1 MEELVKRATQEFE
14 SAATRVSDRHLV
26 RLMEDKQMVAREA
39 SAQLEARAAEARAM
53 LHGSASD
60 AVEEFRRQ
68 LQAQVDMMISEAS
81 QKATSSMASIEA
93 ESHAA
98 CETRRRSLESD
109 VARAAEQSAEQFRTG
124 IKAFLYS
131 CLVAAVSAV
140 DEHSQSTLESLLK
153 DGPKESKENGHN
165 GKLPHFT
172 IDNSNDNKEN

>member
-1 MEELVKRATQEFE
+1 M
-14 SAATRVSDRHLV
+14 
-26 RLMEDKQMVAREA
+26 
-39 SAQLEARAAEARAM
+39 
-53 LHGSASD
+53 
-60 AVEEFRRQ
+60 
-68 LQAQVDMMISEAS
+68 
-81 QKATSSMASIEA
+81 
-93 ESHAA
+93 
-98 CETRRRSLESD
+98 ESD